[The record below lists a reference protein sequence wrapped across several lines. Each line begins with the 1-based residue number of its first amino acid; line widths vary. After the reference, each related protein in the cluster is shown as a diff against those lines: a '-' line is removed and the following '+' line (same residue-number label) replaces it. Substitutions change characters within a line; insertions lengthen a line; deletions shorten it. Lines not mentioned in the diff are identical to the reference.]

1 MKTLSMSLKDKFT
14 LQNKNTAL
22 MVIDMQNDFC
32 HLSGYNS
39 YKLGLS
45 LKLINKAKKKIIQLV
60 EWSRYNKLQIIFTK
74 ESHREDLVDLTNSK
88 RERYK
93 NANTPIGDKG
103 PMGRFLIRG
112 YEGCELISEIKPF
125 DKDLILDKTE
135 HSCFVNTNLQNYLK
149 EKNINNLIICGVT
162 TQCCVLST
170 YRHSL
175 DLGMDSL
182 LIEDCCGAYDT
193 KIHQSAINIINSEDG
208 VLGKTLT
215 LRELIN

>member
-1 MKTLSMSLKDKFT
+1 MSLKDKFT

-60 EWSRYNKLQIIFTK
+60 EWSRYNKIQIIFTK

-93 NANTPIGDKG
+93 NANTPIGD
-103 PMGRFLIRG
+103 
-112 YEGCELISEIKPF
+112 
-125 DKDLILDKTE
+125 
-135 HSCFVNTNLQNYLK
+135 
-149 EKNINNLIICGVT
+149 
-162 TQCCVLST
+162 
-170 YRHSL
+170 
-175 DLGMDSL
+175 
-182 LIEDCCGAYDT
+182 
-193 KIHQSAINIINSEDG
+193 
-208 VLGKTLT
+208 
-215 LRELIN
+215 